1 MLKVLVVSISLILS
15 CSRSAAQQGGSHL
28 LSLDLQVPVGVFAAS
43 HFAGAGF
50 NYSWSHQRFGNK
62 VFKKTP
68 GFMLNG
74 GADYYFGK
82 KISTAGYPFTY
93 GGYLYLYVM
102 PGLIV
107 NPWQNGNITLK
118 AGPSM
123 GLYKG
128 NADWGLNTTIN
139 GNYFLSDKISIGP
152 GISYKKHAQ
161 KYALWSGIVRISF
174 AF

>member
-1 MLKVLVVSISLILS
+1 MLKVLVVSLCLFLFS
-15 CSRSAAQQGGSHL
+15 SRSEAQQGSSHL
-28 LSLDLQVPVGVFAAS
+28 LSLDLQVPVGVFATS
-43 HFAGAGF
+43 HFAGAGL
-50 NYSWSHQRFGNK
+50 NYSWSQHRFGNN
-62 VFKKTP
+62 VLKKTP

-74 GADYYFGK
+74 GADYYFAK

-93 GGYLYLYVM
+93 GGYLYLHVM

-107 NPWQNGNITLK
+107 NPWQNGNISLN
-118 AGPSM
+118 AGPSI

-128 NADWGLNTTIN
+128 NADWGLNTTII

-161 KYALWSGIVRISF
+161 NYALWSGIVRVSF
-174 AF
+174 VF